1 VLYSRTRKPRE
12 GPSRDKSL
20 DGQPGYITKGLLIMA
35 KQERK
40 DYNTAAMLGI
50 PITDQEVC
58 EDLNINMALANTPD
72 INKAALNA
80 VFNRNVKEMVEQGM
94 NRQEAIEEATKER
107 RNAEK
112 LNANLRKMSGI

>member
-1 VLYSRTRKPRE
+1 
-12 GPSRDKSL
+12 
-20 DGQPGYITKGLLIMA
+20 MA